1 MWSVLP
7 HQPQAVSSY
16 GSFPPHHWLAVTGDG
31 VSFMALERRDVIAA
45 AAVHLDVLDA
55 NPDESHPHQSPAICR
70 CVGERRG
77 ILPLH
82 RAAELTD
89 NPVVTEKGV

>member
-55 NPDESHPHQSPAICR
+55 NPEEARQLLYESPDEEIAKVLR
-70 CVGERRG
+70 CSGENS
-77 ILPLH
+77 I
-82 RAAELTD
+82 
-89 NPVVTEKGV
+89 